1 MNPKKLESVKNWAVP
16 NNPTKIRKFLGF
28 TGYYRYFVPNYSQIA
43 RPLLHLTKKTTPWEW
58 ANMQQLAFNL
68 LKALMYE
75 APVLIQPN
83 FEKKFFLQVDA
94 SAYGMGAILSQEGEI
109 TNPSLEKQRKPALHP
124 IAFYSATFT
133 PTERNYDIYNRE
145 LLAMMKALY
154 HWRPYLAWTK
164 EPFMILTDHAN
175 LTYWKAPRKLD
186 RRHARWHADLEEYDF
201 EMVHIPGSTNGP
213 ANALSRPPGTDK
225 GENDNQDVVMIP
237 PHRIR
242 TAITLEAPSDQFL
255 RNILQELHNHPT
267 AGHPRRDETLQK
279 VRELYQWPKMN
290 QWIADYVKGCATCQQ
305 NKI

>member
-1 MNPKKLESVKNWAVP
+1 
-16 NNPTKIRKFLGF
+16 
-28 TGYYRYFVPNYSQIA
+28 
-43 RPLLHLTKKTTPWEW
+43 
-58 ANMQQLAFNL
+58 MQQLAFNL
-68 LKALMYE
+68 LKALMCE

-83 FEKKFFLQVDA
+83 FEKKFFLQVNA

-124 IAFYSATFT
+124 IVFYSATFT

-145 LLAMMKALY
+145 LLAVMKALY

-164 EPFMILTDHAN
+164 EPFTILTDHAN

-186 RRHARWHADLEEYDF
+186 RRHAHWHADLEEYDF

-213 ANALSRPPGTDK
+213 ADALSRPPGTDK

-255 RNILQELHNHPT
+255 RNILQELHCYRP
-267 AGHPRRDETLQK
+267 
-279 VRELYQWPKMN
+279 
-290 QWIADYVKGCATCQQ
+290 
-305 NKI
+305 